1 MSVAREAAESFDW
14 SEVASLRI
22 RSRLVAEGVYA
33 GAHRSARR
41 GSGIEF
47 GGHREYVAG
56 DDLRWLDRRALLR
69 HGRLLVRQFETE
81 TDRALRLVVDAS
93 ASMGYR
99 GEKRAHDSKLGTAS
113 LLSAVLARIA
123 VASGDPVGL
132 TYFGGEH
139 ARPVAVA
146 GGREGFE
153 RVLGS
158 LEAVRAGGDAVR
170 DPALLDRALGILSR
184 AARRGSVVVVMSD
197 LFDMPEDAPERFA
210 ALASRGRSVVVVQ
223 ILDPD
228 ELDLPF
234 EGTVRLRAIEGDAL
248 VETNAEDARAAYRTA
263 LDELASRYEGT
274 LVARGARFVRASTGD
289 DPANVVR
296 AIIATVR

>member
-1 MSVAREAAESFDW
+1 MKQTIGETFEW
-14 SEVASLRI
+14 GEVASLRI

-33 GAHRSARR
+33 GSHRSARR

-47 GGHREYVAG
+47 GGHREYMPG

-99 GEKRAHDSKLGTAS
+99 GNKRARDSKLGTAT
-113 LLSAVLARIA
+113 LVSAVLARIA
-123 VASGDPVGL
+123 ARSGDPVGL
-132 TYFGGEH
+132 GYLGGER

-146 GGREGFE
+146 GGREGFD

-158 LEAVRAGGDAVR
+158 LEAVRAGGDAVV
-170 DPALLDRALGILSR
+170 DPAMLDRALGVLAR
-184 AARRGSVVVVMSD
+184 AARRGSVVIIMSD
-197 LFDMPEDAPERFA
+197 LFDMPDDAAERFA
-210 ALASRGRSVVVVQ
+210 ALAARGRSVVVVQ
-223 ILDPD
+223 LLDPD

-234 EGTVRLRAIEGDAL
+234 EGTVRLRALEGDAI
-248 VETNAEDARAAYRTA
+248 VETDAEDARAAYR
-263 LDELASRYEGT
+263 ESLAAHVARYQET
-274 LVARGARFVRASTGD
+274 LIARGARFVRASTGD
-289 DPANVVR
+289 DPAATVR
-296 AIIATVR
+296 AIISSIR